1 MYMEN
6 MMSKVLISIPDNV
19 ALRMRAAIPQRQR
32 SKVIVHL
39 IEKEIERREK
49 ALYACAVAV
58 EKDNAVHEEMKDWD
72 VTLQDGL
79 SDESW

>member
-1 MYMEN
+1 MN
-6 MMSKVLISIPDNV
+6 KVLISMPDKI
-19 ALRMRAAIPQRQR
+19 ASRMRAAIPQRQR

-49 ALYACAVAV
+49 ALYECAMAV
-58 EKDNAVHEEMKDWD
+58 EQDAGLHDDTKDWD

>member
-1 MYMEN
+1 
-6 MMSKVLISIPDNV
+6 MSKVLISIPDKV
-19 ALRMRAAIPQRQR
+19 ASRMRATIPQRQR

-49 ALYACAVAV
+49 ALYECAAQV
-58 EKDNAVHEEMKDWD
+58 EKDNALSQEMKDWD
-72 VTLQDGL
+72 ITVQDGL

>member
-1 MYMEN
+1 
-6 MMSKVLISIPDNV
+6 MSKVLISIPDKV
-19 ALRMRAAIPQRQR
+19 ASRMRATIPQRQR

-39 IEKEIERREK
+39 IEQEIERREK
-49 ALYACAVAV
+49 ALYECAAQV
-58 EKDNAVHEEMKDWD
+58 EKDNALCQEMKDWD

>member
-1 MYMEN
+1 
-6 MMSKVLISIPDNV
+6 MSKVLISIPDKI
-19 ALRMRAAIPQRQR
+19 ASRMRASIPQRQR

-49 ALYACAVAV
+49 ALYECAAAV
-58 EKDNAVHEEMKDWD
+58 EKDYALQHEMKDWD

-79 SDESW
+79 DDESW